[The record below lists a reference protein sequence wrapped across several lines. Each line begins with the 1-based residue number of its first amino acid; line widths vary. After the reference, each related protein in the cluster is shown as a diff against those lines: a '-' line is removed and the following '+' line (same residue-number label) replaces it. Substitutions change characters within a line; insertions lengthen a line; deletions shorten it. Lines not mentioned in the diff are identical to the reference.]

1 MKNSKFNK
9 SNLIDILI
17 KKATGY
23 YYTEEQYEYEKSQN
37 KSKLIQN
44 PIQNVSFFENYDRVT
59 QNDNKSNDT
68 IKTSDERNKI
78 NEENQI
84 LTLSKK
90 KVTSHYISPDI
101 NAIKILY
108 EIFEKEVDENSLDNL
123 SDKELIEL
131 NNKLKEELLD
141 EINKNK

>member
-37 KSKLIQN
+37 KFKTTQN
-44 PIQNVSFFENYDRVT
+44 SVQNISFFENYDRVT

-108 EIFEKEVDENSLDNL
+108 EIFEKEVDNNSLDNL

-141 EINKNK
+141 EINKD